1 MKALGKA
8 LTEMKIIPE
17 KKLVYFLLKKD
28 FIEKENI
35 KKGETDG
42 IVENLL
48 EYRDCEVSVFLRE
61 IENGKIK
68 GSMRSKNSID
78 VNEIASVFGGG
89 GHKRAAGFTT
99 DLTEEEIIKNICE
112 KL

>member
-1 MKALGKA
+1 M
-8 LTEMKIIPE
+8 
-17 KKLVYFLLKKD
+17 
-28 FIEKENI
+28 
-35 KKGETDG
+35 
-42 IVENLL
+42 

-68 GSMRSKNSID
+68 GSMRSKNSVD
-78 VNEIASVFGGG
+78 VNEVASVFGGG